1 MFSSSGRRYTI
12 MKVVV
17 VVLLVVVVVVLSLVV
32 SSCGVSYTVVKT
44 AEHNPSLPYFVLDG
58 VVLHGET
65 FGNPENLT
73 IIVVH
78 GGPGWDYRSLLP
90 LKALSDEY
98 FVVFYYQRRTG
109 LSPRVDDDELTFE
122 S

>member
-17 VVLLVVVVVVLSLVV
+17 IVLLVVVVVVLSLVV

-44 AEHNPSLPYFVLDG
+44 AEHNPSLPHFVLDG

-65 FGNPENLT
+65 FGNPENPLLLSCT
-73 IIVVH
+73 VDPV
-78 GGPGWDYRSLLP
+78 GTTAACCRS
-90 LKALSDEY
+90 K
-98 FVVFYYQRRTG
+98 R
-109 LSPRVDDDELTFE
+109 
-122 S
+122 